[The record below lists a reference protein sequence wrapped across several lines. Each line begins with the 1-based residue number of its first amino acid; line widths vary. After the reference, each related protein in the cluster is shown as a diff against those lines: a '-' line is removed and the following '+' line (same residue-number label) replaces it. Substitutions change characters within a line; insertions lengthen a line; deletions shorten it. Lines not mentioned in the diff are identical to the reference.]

1 MLNLFRRN
9 ARIGSLG
16 RKLVHMRDTFG
27 KRWNRLVLSWEKVE
41 KTYQP
46 DPDDILSIPN
56 LNFPAIELM
65 ASPGHSRS
73 LTGRGCLGSI
83 QFYTYKVRPP
93 K

>member
-16 RKLVHMRDTFG
+16 RKLVTSTYAGYIRETLEHIGAFLG
-27 KRWNRLVLSWEKVE
+27 KVR

-73 LTGRGCLGSI
+73 LTGRGCLGSL
-83 QFYTYKVRPP
+83 QGETS
-93 K
+93 